1 MSEQPEVDVRLIS
14 PGYMSALRIAV
25 VRGRDFK
32 NSDIVGRPPTI
43 LISESMAKRFWPNEN
58 PLGRHVTLTFTPD
71 KVREVVGVV
80 KDVKQDSLGEIRP
93 NSTIYVPLGQLSA
106 PGGQAWH
113 SFGLSLVVR
122 ATGNPNN
129 LVTSVTQA
137 VHQVD
142 PDRPILDVK
151 TMQDIVAESLTPQRF
166 NMMLLAGFG
175 GLALLLAAVGI
186 YSVLA
191 YSVRQ
196 RVREIGVRMAL
207 GAQMH
212 DVLQLVIV
220 QAMKPTVLGLII
232 GICVSLALARVLASL
247 VFGVSTRDVMTYISV
262 SALLGAVALLASLI
276 PAWRATRVDP
286 MRTLREE

>member
-25 VRGRDFK
+25 ERGRDFK
-32 NSDIVGRPPTI
+32 NSDIVGLPSTI
-43 LISESMAKRFWPNEN
+43 LISESMAKRSWPNEN

-80 KDVKQDSLGEIRP
+80 KDVKQDSLDETRP

-113 SFGLSLVVR
+113 PFGLSLVVR
-122 ATGNPNN
+122 ATGNPSN
-129 LVTSVTQA
+129 LVTSITQA

-196 RVREIGVRMAL
+196 RVGEIGVRAGL
-207 GAQMH
+207 PH
-212 DVLQLVIV
+212 QLFPSRPI
-220 QAMKPTVLGLII
+220 L
-232 GICVSLALARVLASL
+232 
-247 VFGVSTRDVMTYISV
+247 
-262 SALLGAVALLASLI
+262 
-276 PAWRATRVDP
+276 
-286 MRTLREE
+286 